1 MNRRTACLRVS
12 TLSLTAGILLA
23 ASASSASGI
32 RVPLMVT
39 ANHLTLDHLGR
50 NLLTANKTNVGALVS
65 SPLKSESFTSGPL
78 HGALIDPHARAVM
91 EALVQCAL
99 TEEQSVSWS
108 PTAEEQKVFWH
119 YLSGFD
125 AKPWKGEIGLC
136 PQWAEGPAS
145 TACQELVSACLLA
158 RNNAYGVRVDISL
171 QGDRALVAPTSF
183 PVDPARSPAMQEA
196 ASFPLREGAFF
207 GNLFDPN
214 ALNPRAE
221 VTMVKVDRDAT
232 KAVPEIRRPPLDPD
246 DRIYGHAYVCHP
258 SDPVFQASAYMQ
270 KRVCAPSLGASPA
283 GCIAEHAG
291 ACREPMMGQSV
302 CGEVC
307 DARTAQCTYQSCTA
321 GEKTWTRPITV
332 FLDRRC
338 YFDAA
343 TCAFLEQNHRF
354 TPVVPPIEPP
364 LRTPPLR
371 IIPVSAP
378 AGAVR
383 PILIAL

>member
-50 NLLTANKTNVGALVS
+50 NLLTANKTNVAALVS

-91 EALVQCAL
+91 EALVECAL

-108 PTAEEQKVFWH
+108 PTAEEQRGFSQ
-119 YLSGFD
+119 YLGGFE

-158 RNNAYGVRVDISL
+158 RNNAYGARVDISL
-171 QGDRALVAPTSF
+171 QGDRRLVAPMSF
-183 PVDPARSPAMQEA
+183 PVDPASSPAMQEFA
-196 ASFPLREGAFF
+196 RFPQREGAFF

-214 ALNPRAE
+214 ALNPHAE
-221 VTMVKVDRDAT
+221 VTLVKVARDLT
-232 KAVPEIRRPPLDPD
+232 KAGPEIRRPPLDPKEG
-246 DRIYGHAYVCHP
+246 IYGHAYVCHP
-258 SDPVFQASAYMQ
+258 SKPVFQASAYM
-270 KRVCAPSLGASPA
+270 KRRVCAWSSGASPA
-283 GCIAEHAG
+283 GCIAEHVG
-291 ACREPMMGQSV
+291 ACHEPMTDQYV

-307 DARTAQCTYQSCTA
+307 DARTTQCTYQNCTA
-321 GEKTWTRPITV
+321 GEKTWTHPITV

-343 TCAFLEQNHRF
+343 TCADLEQNHRF
-354 TPVVPPIEPP
+354 TPVVPPIELP
-364 LRTPPLR
+364 LPTPPLG

-383 PILIAL
+383 PILIEL